1 MIAVSSQRMN
11 DRQNKLQSLPSLA
24 SLFLTHT
31 ETPPATPDMMWRG
44 IEGELK
50 QRFLKFLPQ
59 ETGHTLLLSIAALSR
74 NSVCATIIAML

>member
-1 MIAVSSQRMN
+1 MIAVSSQQMN

-31 ETPPATPDMMWRG
+31 ETPPATPDMMSRG

-50 QRFLKFLPQ
+50 QRFFEISP
-59 ETGHTLLLSIAALSR
+59 TGNRAHPAP
-74 NSVCATIIAML
+74 VHCCAFTQ